1 MCETKRFVRYKAT
14 MNDKNVSPV
23 GWYVGSYL
31 IRFIELNDVGNEDL
45 ETRFLT
51 WENTIIVKA
60 SNLDEAYDKVVKVA
74 NEGTEPYKGGP
85 DAVPVQWVLEG
96 VTNLLPI
103 YEELEDGSEI
113 MWAEHNP
120 RKLKNIR
127 KLVTPKVGFK
137 Q

>member
-1 MCETKRFVRYKAT
+1 
-14 MNDKNVSPV
+14 MNDKNISPV

-31 IRFIELNDVGNEDL
+31 IRFIQLNDEGNEDL
-45 ETRFLT
+45 ENRFIT
-51 WENTIIVKA
+51 WENTVIVKA

-85 DAVPVQWVLEG
+85 GAVLVQWVLEG
-96 VTNLLPI
+96 VTSLLPI
-103 YEELEDGSEI
+103 YEDLEDGAEI
-113 MWAEHNP
+113 MWAENNP

-127 KLVTPKVGFK
+127 KLVTPKEGFK